1 MSRLPQGISPKQTA
15 VLYLLTAGS
24 VVSYQNPS
32 NTELREAI
40 QLLEFYCGVPA
51 LGRAWRSQVE
61 FKQPGASGLP
71 NWTSTGI
78 PGYSFGHSWAQPNEE
93 ALRKSVIV
101 LLTNLFITPESP
113 FFAYKPPAFRRA
125 FAEAIG
131 LDLRDLVECWRVVE
145 KDFGLIPVPYD
156 VRPRGR

>member
-1 MSRLPQGISPKQTA
+1 MSRLPPGISPKQTA
-15 VLYLLTAGS
+15 ILYLLTAGS
-24 VVSYQNPS
+24 VVSCQNPS

-93 ALRKSVIV
+93 ALRKAVIV

-113 FFAYKPPAFRRA
+113 FFAYKPVQFRRA
-125 FAEAIG
+125 FAEACHG
-131 LDLRDLVECWRVVE
+131 DLRDMVECWRVVE

-156 VRPRGR
+156 VRPRPR